1 MKAILPDF
9 DLKSTRPIYLQLYDC
24 IKSDI
29 LTGNMLCGERLPSLR
44 ALAENLGISITTVS
58 QSYNQLA
65 VEGYIE
71 PRPHS
76 GYYIKDIGKIPSAD
90 ADKMISAYEAP
101 VDIPGNHIYDVSCFD
116 FNKWK
121 KCSNKIFTEYSHLLM
136 FEGDPQGEAPL
147 RYEISRYVFNARGV
161 ICSPEQIVIG
171 AGTQQITIQLTRI
184 LNEMDISHA
193 AMEEPGYIP
202 VRNIFKDNGFVI
214 TPVPVK
220 ADGICIEKL
229 PDNIRSVA
237 YVSPSNQFPTGAV
250 MPIGRR
256 RELLEWAYKN
266 DSIIIEDDYD
276 SELRYF
282 GRPVPAMQ
290 GIDGGRCVVYLGSF
304 SSTLFPSIKISYMI
318 LPDKMADIFQKI
330 KSNYTQTCSKAEQLT
345 LSLFMEN
352 GMYQT
357 NIKKL
362 RSLYSHKLQK
372 TLTAISACGSDS
384 VRAVN
389 TSSGINIIL
398 ETDSASAAEALCAK
412 AAEMGLDVQLSG
424 ENTLIFY
431 YSRIPLEKTDEL
443 ISKWLN

>member
-1 MKAILPDF
+1 MKAIIPDL
-9 DLKSTRPIYLQLYDC
+9 DTASSRPIYLQLYDY

-29 LTGNMLCGERLPSLR
+29 LAGNMNPGERLPSLR
-44 ALAENLGISITTVS
+44 SLAESLSISITTVS

-65 VEGYIE
+65 VEGYIQ
-71 PRPHS
+71 PQPNS
-76 GYYIKDIGKIPSAD
+76 GYYIKDIGKMPVSVS
-90 ADKMISAYEAP
+90 DKGEFFYEPP
-101 VDIPGNHIYDVSCFD
+101 VNTPGNHIYDLSCFD

-121 KCSNKIFTEYSHLLM
+121 KCSNRIFTEFPHLLM
-136 FEGDPQGEAPL
+136 FEGDPQGEEPL
-147 RYEISRYVFNARGV
+147 RYEISKYVFNSRGV
-161 ICSPEQIVIG
+161 ICTPHQVVIG
-171 AGTQQITIQLTRI
+171 AGTQQITLQLTRI
-184 LNEMDISHA
+184 LNEMGINHA
-193 AMEEPGYIP
+193 AMEDPGYLP

-220 ADGICIEKL
+220 SDGIRIEKL
-229 PDNIRSVA
+229 PDNIRSAA
-237 YVSPSNQFPTGAV
+237 YVNPSNQFPTGAV

-266 DSIIIEDDYD
+266 NSIIIEDDYD

-290 GIDGGRCVVYLGSF
+290 GIDGGNCVVYLGSF

-318 LPDKMADIFQKI
+318 LPDKMADIFSRI
-330 KSNYTQTCSKAEQLT
+330 KSNYTQTCSKSEQLT

-372 TLTAISACGSDS
+372 TLTAINNSADKN
-384 VRAVN
+384 VKAVN

-398 ETDSASAAEALCAK
+398 ETDSRNDAESLCLK
-412 AAEMGLDVQLSG
+412 ADKMGLIAQPTG
-424 ENTLIFY
+424 ENRIIFY
-431 YSRIPLEKTDEL
+431 YSRVPIDEIDNL
-443 ISKWLN
+443 ISQWLN

>member
-1 MKAILPDF
+1 MKAIIPDF
-9 DLKSTRPIYLQLYDC
+9 DLKSTRPIYLQLYDY
-24 IKSDI
+24 IKADI
-29 LTGNMLCGERLPSLR
+29 LTGNMICGERLPSLR
-44 ALAENLGISITTVS
+44 SLAAGLNISITTVS

-76 GYYIKDIGKIPSAD
+76 GYYIKDIGKVPSAVSGETD
-90 ADKMISAYEAP
+90 SAYAVP
-101 VDIPGNHIYDVSCFD
+101 ASPPGNRIYDVSCFD

-121 KCSNKIFTEYSHLLM
+121 KCSNRVFTEYSHLLM
-136 FEGDPQGEAPL
+136 FEGDPQGESPL
-147 RYEISRYVFNARGV
+147 RYEISKYVFNARGV
-161 ICSPEQIVIG
+161 ICSPEQVVIG

-184 LNEMDISHA
+184 LNEMGISHA
-193 AMEEPGYIP
+193 AMEEPGYMP
-202 VRNIFKDNGFVI
+202 VRNIFRDNGFVI

-220 ADGICIEKL
+220 SDGICIEKL

-266 DSIIIEDDYD
+266 NSIIVEDDYD

-290 GIDGGRCVVYLGSF
+290 GIDGGSCVVYLGSF

-318 LPDKMADIFQKI
+318 LPEKMADIFRTI

-345 LSLFMEN
+345 LALFMEN

-362 RSLYSHKLQK
+362 RNLYSHKLQK
-372 TLTAISACGSDS
+372 TLTAISACGGDR

-398 ETDSASAAEALCAK
+398 ETDSAKTAEALFAK
-412 AAEMGLDVQLSG
+412 ADKMGLDVQLSG
-424 ENTLIFY
+424 ESTLIFY
-431 YSRIPLEKTDEL
+431 YSRIPVERTEEL
-443 ISKWLN
+443 IRKWLN

>member
-1 MKAILPDF
+1 MKAIIPDF
-9 DLKSTRPIYLQLYDC
+9 NLKSTRPIYLQLYDY

-29 LTGNMLCGERLPSLR
+29 LTGNMKYGERLPSLR
-44 ALAENLGISITTVS
+44 QLAASLGISITTVS
-58 QSYNQLA
+58 QGYNQLA

-76 GYYIKDIGKIPSAD
+76 GYYIKDIGNIPSA
-90 ADKMISAYEAP
+90 AYGETGSAHEVP
-101 VDIPGNHIYDVSCFD
+101 VSLPGNHIYDVSCFD

-121 KCSNKIFTEYSHLLM
+121 KCSNRVFTEHPHLLM
-136 FEGDPQGEAPL
+136 FEGDPQGEASL
-147 RYEISRYVFNARGV
+147 RYEISKYVFNARGV
-161 ICSPEQIVIG
+161 VCSPEQIVIG

-184 LNEMDISHA
+184 LNEMGISHA
-193 AMEEPGYIP
+193 AMEEPGYMP
-202 VRNIFKDNGFVI
+202 VRNIFRDNGFVI

-220 ADGICIEKL
+220 SDGIYIEKL

-266 DSIIIEDDYD
+266 NSIIVEDDYD

-290 GIDGGRCVVYLGSF
+290 GIDGGSCVVYLGSF

-318 LPDKMADIFQKI
+318 LPEKMADIFRKI

-345 LSLFMEN
+345 LALFMKN

-362 RSLYSHKLQK
+362 RNLYSHKLQK
-372 TLTAISACGSDS
+372 TLTAINACSNDS
-384 VRAVN
+384 VRAIN

-398 ETDSASAAEALCAK
+398 ETDSAKTAGALCTK
-412 AAEMGLDVQLSG
+412 ADEMGLDVQPSG

-431 YSRIPLEKTDEL
+431 YSRIPAERIEEL